1 MIGKTISHY
10 RILEKLGGGGMG
22 VDFLTM
28 EYVEGETLAAKAA
41 AGPLAEK
48 DVIALGAILYQME
61 TGQRPFPQIRS
72 ISTREG

>member
-41 AGPLAEK
+41 VGPLAEK
-48 DVIALGAILYQME
+48 DVIALGAILYQMG

-72 ISTREG
+72 I